1 MADVKSEYRTRWFVT
16 SDEAVQ
22 KAKLNNRAP
31 ICFDEISTMR
41 AGSLD
46 YKKNSMENV
55 SEIYSKGFNV
65 TYPEDSF
72 WPDLPSGKWFDAGA
86 HGWFVF
92 LKPLP
97 VGNHKISYNVGVTGT
112 GPNDSTA
119 EISYLM
125 HVK

>member
-1 MADVKSEYRTRWFVT
+1 MCQRTSKPRSSHICVKVV
-16 SDEAVQ
+16 DHPV
-22 KAKLNNRAP
+22 AKL
-31 ICFDEISTMR
+31 DEISSMR

-72 WPDLPSGKWFDAGA
+72 WPDLTPGKSFNAGA

-97 VGNHKISYNVGVTGT
+97 VGDHKLAYNVGVT
-112 GPNDSTA
+112 
-119 EISYLM
+119 
-125 HVK
+125 